1 MSHEPSLFNINL
13 QANETIE
20 QPITP
25 EQLYDTMSYFDK
37 EQRAEYEKEYKQ
49 MCNNMISKINADLK
63 SNFKN
68 GYVTINLFTAD
79 LLTKNKMHNIP
90 DKYFSDKLNITLMK
104 SVWQY
109 IQIAYSTFNIEIIK
123 ETDWCICAKIHIPNA
138 CTNVIKSFM

>member
-1 MSHEPSLFNINL
+1 MTQEQTLFNIKL
-13 QANETIE
+13 QVSDIIVE
-20 QPITP
+20 PITP
-25 EQLYDTMSYFDK
+25 EQLYDTMSYFDE

-49 MCNNMISKINADLK
+49 MCNNMILKINADLK
-63 SNFKN
+63 ANFKN

-90 DKYFSDKLNITLMK
+90 DKYVSDKLNITLMK

-109 IQIAYSTFNIEIIK
+109 IQIAYASFNIEIIK
-123 ETDWCICAKIHIPNA
+123 ETDWCIFAKIHIPNA